1 MDEVMLKLAHY
12 DYLNNRIR
20 TKTERINALEQE
32 LSKQKEDHEAEI
44 DKLVKEGK
52 VRVVT
57 KTRPFSFFA
66 ILEGHAEPS
75 VSYKGFDEIKAEVEE
90 HFKQG
95 LFNEELEKYKKESL
109 QNLIDQM
116 AEKDETIEKLRND
129 ISRLENRSLIERICN
144 K

>member
-57 KTRPFSFFA
+57 KTRPFSLFA